1 MAWGADSVIN
11 LFLTSW
17 QPLIL
22 TQFQFF
28 EFVLLETSSAQ
39 CLKTAHSRETSRDTK
54 TLFT

>member
-1 MAWGADSVIN
+1 MAWGADPVIN

-17 QPLIL
+17 QLLIL

-28 EFVLLETSSAQ
+28 EFVLSETSSAQ